1 MAKDS
6 NPKFSDALKVK
17 LKNGKFSLK
26 GTLNQSNDLDLYQFN
41 CTNRSSFDTTFARFN
56 GNVELKLFN
65 KKGKLLAISNE
76 KDGKAE
82 SIRKFVNAGVYYLQ
96 VRRLRGEIKYQ
107 VKSFLKEYAGNA
119 FKNALKIQTT
129 STSTSGSSTPSSYS
143 YTGEVGGA
151 DLGNTA
157 FYQFQVNDRSTFVGL
172 LEGLKADADIELCNS
187 DRQVILSSATS
198 GITSELLN
206 QILDAGTYFLKIKVK
221 SGSTK
226 YNLKLNLNSFA
237 SNLTNITDV
246 NRIISLGSSNVFSN
260 QYNGSLTLDTFY
272 KVNVD
277 TPSNLNLTLGGL
289 SADANLQVL
298 SSDGTVLAGSSNP
311 GTANDLVN
319 LNLKA
324 GTYFVRVVPGAGAGS
339 TNYTLNATLGALKL
353 FGLTDNNRLVAFNP
367 DQPTQAIDLN
377 VTGLAAGETLKGI
390 DFRPATKQLY
400 GFSSSSKL
408 YTIDLKTGAATA
420 IGSALNPALTGTAAG
435 FDFNPVVDRLRL
447 VSDTD
452 DNLRLEPTGG
462 TLAGTDTKLAYAA
475 TDPRVG
481 TNPNVTAAAY
491 TNNFAGTAT
500 TTLYGIDT
508 TLDTLVRQGDLNG
521 SPISPNTGSLFT
533 VGALGVDFAAGAG
546 FDILTDSSN
555 TNTAYAISG
564 TTLYSINLTTGG
576 ATSLGGV
583 TLAAPTQPVT
593 TPSPTGS
600 TTTPA
605 PLNLIGLA
613 GRV

>member
-6 NPKFSDALKVK
+6 HPNFSDALKVK

-26 GTLNQSNDLDLYQFN
+26 GKLNASHDLDLYQFN

-76 KDGKAE
+76 QDSNPE
-82 SIRKFVNAGVYYLQ
+82 FIRKFVNAGVYFLQ
-96 VRRLRGEIKYQ
+96 VKRIRGEINYQ
-107 VKSFLKEYAGNA
+107 VKSSLKEYAGNS
-119 FKNALKIQTT
+119 FKTALKIQTT
-129 STSTSGSSTPSSYS
+129 STSTSGSSTPTSYS
-143 YTGEVGGA
+143 YTGDIGGA
-151 DLGNTA
+151 ELGNTA
-157 FYQFQVNDRSTFVGL
+157 FYQFQVNDRSTFIGL

-187 DRQVILSSATS
+187 DRQVILSSATT
-198 GITSELLN
+198 GVTSELLN
-206 QILDAGTYFLKIKVK
+206 KILDAGTYFLKIKVK

-226 YNLKLNLNSFA
+226 YDLKLNLNSFT

-260 QYNGSLTLDTFY
+260 QYTGSLTLDNFY

-298 SSDGTVLAGSSNP
+298 SSDGTLLASSSNP
-311 GTANDLVN
+311 GTASDLVN

-324 GTYFVRVVPGAGAGS
+324 GTYFVRVLPGAGAAP

-377 VTGLAAGETLKGI
+377 VTGLASGETLKGI

-400 GFSSSSKL
+400 GFSSTSKL

-420 IGSALNPALTGTAAG
+420 IGAALNPALTGTAAG
-435 FDFNPVVDRLRL
+435 LDFNPVVDRLRL

-452 DNLRLEPTGG
+452 DNLRLDPTAG

-481 TNPNVTAAAY
+481 TDPNVTAIAY

-533 VGALGVDFAAGAG
+533 VGSLGVDLAPGAG

-564 TTLYSINLTTGG
+564 TTLYSINLTTGS

-583 TLAAPTQPVT
+583 TLAAPTVT
-593 TPSPTGS
+593 TTSPTPSPSS
-600 TTTPA
+600 TSVL
-605 PLNLIGLA
+605 LNLIGLA

>member
-1 MAKDS
+1 
-6 NPKFSDALKVK
+6 
-17 LKNGKFSLK
+17 
-26 GTLNQSNDLDLYQFN
+26 
-41 CTNRSSFDTTFARFN
+41 
-56 GNVELKLFN
+56 
-65 KKGKLLAISNE
+65 
-76 KDGKAE
+76 
-82 SIRKFVNAGVYYLQ
+82 
-96 VRRLRGEIKYQ
+96 
-107 VKSFLKEYAGNA
+107 
-119 FKNALKIQTT
+119 
-129 STSTSGSSTPSSYS
+129 
-143 YTGEVGGA
+143 
-151 DLGNTA
+151 
-157 FYQFQVNDRSTFVGL
+157 
-172 LEGLKADADIELCNS
+172 
-187 DRQVILSSATS
+187 
-198 GITSELLN
+198 
-206 QILDAGTYFLKIKVK
+206 
-221 SGSTK
+221 
-226 YNLKLNLNSFA
+226 
-237 SNLTNITDV
+237 
-246 NRIISLGSSNVFSN
+246 
-260 QYNGSLTLDTFY
+260 
-272 KVNVD
+272 
-277 TPSNLNLTLGGL
+277 
-289 SADANLQVL
+289 
-298 SSDGTVLAGSSNP
+298 
-311 GTANDLVN
+311 
-319 LNLKA
+319 
-324 GTYFVRVVPGAGAGS
+324 
-339 TNYTLNATLGALKL
+339 
-353 FGLTDNNRLVAFNP
+353 
-367 DQPTQAIDLN
+367 
-377 VTGLAAGETLKGI
+377 
-390 DFRPATKQLY
+390 
-400 GFSSSSKL
+400 
-408 YTIDLKTGAATA
+408 
-420 IGSALNPALTGTAAG
+420 LNPALTGTAAG